1 MTIIAR
7 PGEAKRPPSEGS
19 AAIWFSTYKA
29 GEGKLMRMRTTFA
42 LGAVLGA
49 AALLAAGCGGAKVQG
64 FKAKAGGVAGAQ
76 HVLKGTTVKTAKVKG
91 LGTVLVN
98 AKGFVL
104 YVFAPDK
111 HKKVTCKGSCAVVWP
126 PLKASGK
133 PTAGGSAKSSLLGL
147 DGKVVTYAHWPLYT
161 YVADTKPGEA
171 SGQDTNLNGGYWYV
185 ISPAGKVIK
194 KP

>member
-1 MTIIAR
+1 
-7 PGEAKRPPSEGS
+7 
-19 AAIWFSTYKA
+19 
-29 GEGKLMRMRTTFA
+29 MRMRKLSAFAAA
-42 LGAVLGA
+42 LGAV
-49 AALLAAGCGGAKVQG
+49 ALLAAGCGAGSVHGFQAKNG
-64 FKAKAGGVAGAQ
+64 SVAGARP
-76 HVLKGTTVKTAKVKG
+76 VLKATTVKSAKVKK

-111 HKKVTCKGSCAVVWP
+111 HKKVTCHGTCAAIWP

-133 PTAGGSAKSSLLGL
+133 ETAGGAAKASLLGK
-147 DGKVVTYAHWPLYT
+147 DGSVVTYAHWPLYT

-194 KP
+194 TRP